1 MLLKKTPVLV
11 DKSKVFRICIDD
23 FALKKR
29 YSYGTVM
36 VDWDT
41 HRIIDMIPSR
51 ESSEVSRWLSTYPN
65 LSMISRDGAAGYA
78 SAGAKAHPA
87 AIQVTDRFHLL
98 KNLAEIVDRYIMNQF
113 PSRIEIESDTQQSEE
128 MKRLYDTANRAQRI
142 KYAHLK
148 RKEGLTIQE
157 IAYLLHSAPST
168 VKTYLS
174 ISEDDIPEDRK
185 IVRERQHQ
193 EAVKQKTDEMNH
205 IRRLFEEGMPISK
218 IACATHHTFN
228 TIKKYLNPEYSPVNG
243 HYGLKYSGK
252 LTPYEQEII
261 NRRSSGQ
268 TYEEI
273 FKFIKS
279 KGYQG
284 SVAAIRMFMQKE
296 RAHAKSSGI
305 QGKKEYIHRKALSQ
319 LVYRKMEDVKL
330 ITKEQYETILKQYPE
345 LALLYSLLR
354 EFHKIIFS
362 KNENKL
368 EQWMQQASEIKT
380 IPELESYIEGL
391 KQDISA
397 VKNAILYDYNNGL
410 AEGSVTKIKLIKRIM
425 YGRNSF
431 SLLKAKVL
439 LHELLY
445 TNVN

>member
-1 MLLKKTPVLV
+1 
-11 DKSKVFRICIDD
+11 
-23 FALKKR
+23 
-29 YSYGTVM
+29 
-36 VDWDT
+36 
-41 HRIIDMIPSR
+41 
-51 ESSEVSRWLSTYPN
+51 
-65 LSMISRDGAAGYA
+65 
-78 SAGAKAHPA
+78 
-87 AIQVTDRFHLL
+87 
-98 KNLAEIVDRYIMNQF
+98 
-113 PSRIEIESDTQQSEE
+113 
-128 MKRLYDTANRAQRI
+128 
-142 KYAHLK
+142 
-148 RKEGLTIQE
+148 
-157 IAYLLHSAPST
+157 
-168 VKTYLS
+168 
-174 ISEDDIPEDRK
+174 
-185 IVRERQHQ
+185 
-193 EAVKQKTDEMNH
+193 MNH

-243 HYGLKYSGK
+243 HYDLKYSGK